1 MLTST
6 TPEDLAAE
14 GQGGAYRCWAM
25 AYPLHG
31 TSSFLL
37 GSHDAASP
45 RLALRWLR
53 ERTGNVT
60 DQLDTAYAQPGRHWL
75 RDETEHERAL
85 AYLTTGTAYQLTLHD
100 ENTRYVLVAYP
111 PGATS

>member
-1 MLTST
+1 MLTPT

-14 GQGGAYRCWAM
+14 GQGGAYRCCAT
-25 AYPLHG
+25 AYPLQE
-31 TSSFLL
+31 TSPIPL
-37 GSHDAASP
+37 GSHDATSP

-53 ERTGNVT
+53 ERTRNVT
-60 DQLDTAYAQPGRHWL
+60 DQLDMAYAQPGRYWL
-75 RDETEHERAL
+75 RDENEHERAL

-111 PGATS
+111 PGVTP

>member
-1 MLTST
+1 MLTPT
-6 TPEDLAAE
+6 TPEDLAAA
-14 GQGGAYRCWAM
+14 GQDGTYRCWAT
-25 AYPLHG
+25 AYPLHE
-31 TSSFLL
+31 TNSIPL
-37 GSHDAASP
+37 GSHEATSP

-53 ERTGNVT
+53 ERTRNVT
-60 DQLDTAYAQPGRHWL
+60 DQLDMAYAQPGLYWL